1 MTFAQDMIELS
12 KKKNKLKLEKNI
24 VNINKRE
31 NIKHQRFIF
40 LTDKYFDTIVSVIKK
55 SATYGYRKVIHK
67 FDKNDFK
74 ANFPGLGYPNDF
86 IKLWL
91 DELTDYESC
100 YLPIDEENQTKI
112 SLQSIEHSVIYYNN
126 NNITVKFQW

>member
-12 KKKNKLKLEKNI
+12 KKKNKLKLEKNL

-31 NIKHQRFIF
+31 NIKHQKF
-40 LTDKYFDTIVSVIKK
+40 LFLKDKYFDTIVSVIKK
-55 SATYGYRKVIHK
+55 SASYGYRKVIHK

-74 ANFPGLGYPNDF
+74 ANYPGLGYPNDF

-100 YLPIDEENQTKI
+100 YLPIDQENQEKI
-112 SLQSIEHSVIYYNN
+112 SLQGIDYSVIYYNN
-126 NNITVKFQW
+126 HNITIKFQW

>member
-1 MTFAQDMIELS
+1 MTFAEDMVELS

-24 VNINKRE
+24 VNVNRRE

-67 FDKNDFK
+67 FDK
-74 ANFPGLGYPNDF
+74 
-86 IKLWL
+86 I
-91 DELTDYESC
+91 
-100 YLPIDEENQTKI
+100 
-112 SLQSIEHSVIYYNN
+112 
-126 NNITVKFQW
+126 